1 MTFGD
6 SNTHG
11 TPPMPTRDAEGRFS
25 LGVRWPTV
33 ADAAL
38 GPNWAVIEEGLP
50 GRTTAYECPDMGAHM
65 NGQIGLR
72 IALESHGPIDL
83 LVLMLGTND
92 LQTKFGATASMITGG
107 MASLLSI
114 AQSSAYQTR
123 HSGFEVLMICPPAVT
138 ESGTFGKDFY
148 LGAAKSADLP
158 MHYAALADTWGVHF
172 LNAGQFI
179 ETSPVDGVHFDA
191 DAHITLGKAVAE
203 KIATL

>member
-11 TPPMPTRDAEGRFS
+11 TPPMPVRDSYGR
-25 LGVRWPTV
+25 LPAGVRWPTV
-33 ADAAL
+33 TDAAL
-38 GPNWAVIEEGLP
+38 GPQWALIEEGLP
-50 GRTTAYECPDMGAHM
+50 GRTTNRNCPDMGPHM
-65 NGQIGLR
+65 NGQTGLR

-83 LVLMLGTND
+83 LVVMLGTND
-92 LQTKFGATASMITGG
+92 LQAKFGATAQMVTGG

-114 AQSSAYQTR
+114 AHSTEYQTR
-123 HSGFEVLMICPPAVT
+123 HDGFQILMVCPPPVI
-138 ESGTFGKDFY
+138 ECGTFGRDFY
-148 LGAAKSADLP
+148 LGASKSADLP

-179 ETSPVDGVHFDA
+179 KASPIDGVHFDA
-191 DAHITLGKAVAE
+191 DAHVALGHAIAD